1 MILTVDIGNTNISF
15 GVFDGDKI
23 VFVSRLA
30 TERQRTPDQYAV
42 DFMSIFNLRG
52 IETSEIEGAVI
63 SSVVPE
69 LTNTLVKALDSLCN
83 KVILLAPGTKTGLNI
98 LIENPAYL
106 GADLAAGAVGAIAHY
121 PLPAFVI
128 DLGTATKIYAVDE
141 HNSFVGG
148 LIAPGVEI
156 SLNALTSTSSQL
168 PTIAL
173 EAPSRACSKN
183 TVECMQ
189 SGSVFGT
196 ACLIDGML
204 DRFIDEL
211 GEPKTIVATG
221 GLSSFIISECKHAIV
236 YDADLIMKGLKAVY
250 DKNK

>member
-15 GVFDGDKI
+15 AVFDGEEIKLM
-23 VFVSRLA
+23 SRLA
-30 TERQRTPDQYAV
+30 TERRKTPDQYAV
-42 DFMSIFNLRG
+42 DIMSILYLYKVDTG
-52 IETSEIEGAVI
+52 LIEGACI

-69 LTNTLVKALDSLCN
+69 LNSALVEALGSICK
-83 KVILLAPGTKTGLNI
+83 KVVLLAPGTKTGLNI
-98 LIENPAYL
+98 LIENPAHL
-106 GADLAAGAVGAIAHY
+106 GADLAAGAVGAIAEY

-128 DLGTATKIYAVDE
+128 DLGTATKIYAIDE
-141 HNSFVGG
+141 NKSFLGG

-173 EAPSRACSKN
+173 EAPSRACPKN

-196 ACLIDGML
+196 ACLIDGIL
-204 DRFIDEL
+204 DRFAEEL

-221 GLSSFIISECKHAIV
+221 GLSSFIINECKHDII
-236 YDADLIMKGLKAVY
+236 YDQNLIMKGLKVIY
-250 DKNK
+250 EKNK

>member
-1 MILTVDIGNTNISF
+1 MVLTVDIGNTNISF
-15 GVFDGDKI
+15 GVFDGEEIKL
-23 VFVSRLA
+23 VSRLA
-30 TERQRTPDQYAV
+30 TQRQKTPDQYAI
-42 DFMSIFNLRG
+42 DFLNILKLHSVSP
-52 IETSEIEGAVI
+52 ESIEGASI

-69 LTNTLVKALDSLCN
+69 LTNTLVMALSRVCE

-98 LIENPAYL
+98 LIDDPAYL
-106 GADLAAGAVGAIAHY
+106 GADLAAGAVGAIACY

-141 HNSFVGG
+141 KHSFLGG

-156 SLNALTSTSSQL
+156 SLNALSSTSSQL

-173 EAPSRACSKN
+173 RAPSKACSTN

-204 DRFIDEL
+204 DRFTEEL
-211 GEPKTIVATG
+211 GEPATIVATG
-221 GLSSFIISECKHAIV
+221 GLSSFIVTECKHDII
-236 YDADLIMKGLKAVY
+236 YDSDLLMKGLKVIY

>member
-15 GVFDGDKI
+15 GVFDGGEIKLE
-23 VFVSRLA
+23 SRIA

-42 DFMSIFNLRG
+42 DFRNILNLHG
-52 IETSEIEGAVI
+52 IKLDDIEGASL

-69 LTNTLVKALDSLCN
+69 LTNTLVDALDSVCD
-83 KVILLAPGTKTGLNI
+83 KVILLEPGIKTGLNI
-98 LIENPAYL
+98 LIDNPAHL
-106 GADLAAGAVGAIAHY
+106 GADLAAGAIGTIANY

-141 HNSFVGG
+141 SRSFIGG

-168 PTIAL
+168 PAIAL
-173 EAPSRACSKN
+173 EAPSCACPKN

-196 ACLIDGML
+196 ACMIDGML
-204 DRFIDEL
+204 DRFAREL

-221 GLSSFIISECKHAIV
+221 GLSAFIIKECTHDIV
-236 YDADLIMKGLKAVY
+236 YDASLIMKGLKVIY